1 MFFALIV
8 IFHTIFLFF
17 IGLKFAKKYNFLDIQ
32 NVRKLHDQPTSYLG
46 GLIIFLSYIFIAII
60 VKFNSNIEYIIIF
73 GSFSILVG
81 LVDDK
86 YNLRASTKFFITLF
100 PIIYLVINGYNL
112 NDLGYY
118 DEINSITLGGFSII
132 FTILSILLLMNSI
145 NYIDGIDNILLLITI
160 TALIYFILLSDNP
173 NTIKILL
180 LMLAPLAINLAF
192 NLAPTQ
198 LNLKIFLGN
207 GGSLFLGFLIGL
219 IMIILAKYDSIHP
232 AKLIW
237 AVWLPVYDF
246 LFVNLIRIKNKTNI
260 FRADMNHIHH
270 YFLKYFENNH
280 LKSALILSL
289 LNVTI
294 ITIGYTIGI
303 YFSHLMS
310 LITFVLLFFLYTFL
324 RFNNIK

>member
-1 MFFALIV
+1 MFFALVI
-8 IFHTIFLFF
+8 IFHTILLFF

-32 NVRKLHDQPTSYLG
+32 NYRKLHDQPTSYLG
-46 GLIIFLSYIFIAII
+46 GLVIFLSYLFIAII
-60 VKFNSNIEYIIIF
+60 VKLNSNIEYVIF
-73 GSFSILVG
+73 FGTFVILVG
-81 LVDDK
+81 LADDK
-86 YNLRASTKFFITLF
+86 YNLPATTRFFITLF
-100 PIIYLVINGYNL
+100 PIIYLVTNDYNL
-112 NDLGYY
+112 IDLGYY
-118 DEINSITLGGFSII
+118 KEINSITLGRFSII
-132 FTILSILLLMNSI
+132 FTTLSILLLMNSV

-160 TALIYFILLSDNP
+160 TALIYFIVLSDNP

-180 LMLAPLAINLAF
+180 LMLAPLAINLTF

-219 IMIILAKYDSIHP
+219 IMIILAKYNSIHP

-246 LFVNLIRIKNKTNI
+246 LFVNLKRIKNKTSI
-260 FRADMNHIHH
+260 FQPDMSYIHH
-270 YFLKYFENNH
+270 HFLKYFKNNH
-280 LKSALILSL
+280 LKSALILSF

-294 ITIGYTIGI
+294 ITLGYAISI
-303 YFSHLMS
+303 YFSNLMS
-310 LITFVLLFFLYTFL
+310 LLIFVLIFFLYTLL